1 MERSVLKILHEAGG
15 DFSGILII
23 YFHGDNERRIKKK
36 HFCCITYT
44 RTRGKFPISSVN
56 PSPEPP

>member
-1 MERSVLKILHEAGG
+1 MERSVLKILHEAGR

-23 YFHGDNERRIKKK
+23 YFYGDNERRIKKK

-44 RTRGKFPISSVN
+44 RTRGKFP
-56 PSPEPP
+56 